1 MNVGDIVVLFYD
13 VDVDLHDLI
22 QINTKKV
29 HHDTLIKRFM
39 ESQWLTTCHFYSNFY
54 LIVCE
59 IFHHN
64 DTLVNKF

>member
-29 HHDTLIKRFM
+29 HHDTLITYGK
-39 ESQWLTTCHFYSNFY
+39 SVADDLA
-54 LIVCE
+54 L
-59 IFHHN
+59 
-64 DTLVNKF
+64 L